1 MPFAD
6 KRKFFAKASPGRP
19 EPVPD
24 AFRERKRSGMKV
36 SRISK
41 GLLLGLAVLLAT
53 SAFAANKGS
62 LSVVDP
68 VTIAGKQLAAGQYKV
83 TWDGSG
89 SSVQLNIMQGKNVVA
104 TVPARVIELDRPSTD
119 DSAVVSSNSDG
130 SKSLSEIRFSGKKYA
145 LAIGEESASA
155 ATSSK

>member
-62 LSVVDP
+62 VAVTDP
-68 VTIAGKQLAAGQYKV
+68 VTVAGKQLAVGNYKL
-83 TWDGSG
+83 TWDMNKFETVS
-89 SSVQLNIMQGKNVVA
+89 NA
-104 TVPARVIELDRPSTD
+104 TVRIAFPVTKQWPPNAGDRRRSVASTVMRLKTPRCARTH
-119 DSAVVSSNSDG
+119 A
-130 SKSLSEIRFSGKKYA
+130 A
-145 LAIGEESASA
+145 LRG
-155 ATSSK
+155 TQLLP